1 MDAKL
6 MERLLPIIGLL
17 AMAADH
23 TRLSEVEARQFNK
36 QIDAALTANTS
47 DPEFR
52 LVCIELGKA
61 TDIFEPRVFG
71 AAYEKINGQP
81 HQRVA

>member
-6 MERLLPIIGLL
+6 MERVLPIIGLL
-17 AMAADH
+17 AKAADH

-52 LVCIELGKA
+52 LVCIELAA
-61 TDIFEPRVFG
+61 TDILEPRVFG